1 MPGVLHSL
9 VCVLPGK
16 QKEALRKATLESH
29 EEGGSGADNHRK
41 TGKAAVLQ
49 AWAVHR
55 DSVLCQR
62 GRVASLTEC

>member
-29 EEGGSGADNHRK
+29 EEGGSGADNHGK

-49 AWAVHR
+49 A
-55 DSVLCQR
+55 
-62 GRVASLTEC
+62 